1 MWLFVGLGN
10 PGSRYRETP
19 HNAGFRVCDR
29 FIERARLGSPV
40 RKFQGAFV
48 RGRFEG
54 EDVAVLKPETYMNL
68 SGESVAEAVRY
79 LPVVPENI
87 VVVFDDMDLPAGK
100 LRLRKSGGHGGHNGI
115 RSIIDGLGTVAF
127 PRLRVGVGRPPTGR
141 DATGHL
147 LSKVRNE
154 EQERDSK
161 TVDRAADALE
171 MIVRDGFEA
180 AMNRFNAM
188 PALGNGEEA
197 EA

>member
-10 PGSRYRETP
+10 PGRRYRETP
-19 HNAGFRVCDR
+19 HNAGFQVCDR
-29 FIERARLGSPV
+29 FIERARLGAQS
-40 RKFQGAFV
+40 RKFQGVFA

-87 VVVFDDMDLPAGK
+87 VVVFDDMDLPEGK

-115 RSIIDGLGTVAF
+115 RSIIDGLGTSEF
-127 PRLRVGVGRPPTGR
+127 PRLRVGVGRPPGGR

-147 LSKVRNE
+147 LSTVRE
-154 EQERDSK
+154 GERERFSK

-171 MIVRDGFEA
+171 TIVRDGFEA

-188 PALGNGEEA
+188 PALGNGEETQA
-197 EA
+197 